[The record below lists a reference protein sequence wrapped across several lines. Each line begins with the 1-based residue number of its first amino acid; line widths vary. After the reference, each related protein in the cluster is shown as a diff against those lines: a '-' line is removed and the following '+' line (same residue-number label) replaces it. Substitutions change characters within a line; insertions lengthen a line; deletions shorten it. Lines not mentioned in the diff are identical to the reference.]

1 MYIVNLGS
9 MFLTEI
15 TGMFKSLGLK
25 ITNTSVVELYY
36 VLFPTVAWD
45 TSLNWN
51 GMQNA
56 TNTVIQELGRSL
68 VIEHYKAE
76 VYIFVMEMLRDSTAI
91 PSCLFSKSSYQRQG
105 SYVTSLLGLR
115 LDFE

>member
-9 MFLTEI
+9 MFLAEI

-51 GMQNA
+51 GM
-56 TNTVIQELGRSL
+56 
-68 VIEHYKAE
+68 
-76 VYIFVMEMLRDSTAI
+76 
-91 PSCLFSKSSYQRQG
+91 
-105 SYVTSLLGLR
+105 
-115 LDFE
+115 